1 MQIEQVFF
9 FFCEPTERTPLLD
22 SFKYIFL
29 TLDKNDETQTSK
41 NSMNFKVDL
50 FDLACLLA
58 TAWT

>member
-22 SFKYIFL
+22 LFKYIFL
-29 TLDKNDETQTSK
+29 MLDKNDETQTSK
-41 NSMNFKVDL
+41 NSMKVDL

-58 TAWT
+58 TTWT

>member
-1 MQIEQVFF
+1 MQKEQVFF
-9 FFCEPTERTPLLD
+9 FLCEPTEQIPLLD

-29 TLDKNDETQTSK
+29 MLDKNDETQTSK

-58 TAWT
+58 TTWT